1 MKWGCVTEMR
11 TGNRSVRIADSVRDL
26 VIDFDARLDEIL
38 EKLERIEAAIG
49 RTTAEAIGNSSHDPD
64 TWVDTKQAAKILG
77 IATSTLHK
85 DRHVKS
91 CKFPYSKVGGI
102 IRYNIGDLIK
112 LMEER
117 KIMDQNKR
125 RHR

>member
-1 MKWGCVTEMR
+1 MGTS
-11 TGNRSVRIADSVRDL
+11 NRSLRIADSVRDL
-26 VIDFDARLDEIL
+26 VLDFDARLDEIL
-38 EKLERIEAAIG
+38 ERLERIEAAIG
-49 RTTAEAIGNSSHDPD
+49 RNPAEAIGNSSHDPD
-64 TWVDTKQAAKILG
+64 TWVDTKRAAKILG
-77 IATSTLHK
+77 IAASTLHK

-102 IRYNIGDLIK
+102 IRYRIGDLLK

-117 KIMDQNKR
+117 KVENPNKK